1 MKGVE
6 NDDNSS
12 QVDDSLEEENTNQS
26 QMEWW
31 KGNKGRYPLL
41 SQLAASYLA
50 IPSTSVPCECVF
62 STAGHIVNEKRAC
75 LLPTNFNM
83 LVFLAE
89 NID

>member
-6 NDDNSS
+6 N
-12 QVDDSLEEENTNQS
+12 DDSLEEENTYQS

-50 IPSTSVPCECVF
+50 IPSRSVPCERVF
-62 STAGHIVNEKRAC
+62 STAGHIVNEKRALSPSYQC
-75 LLPTNFNM
+75 QYAGVPC
-83 LVFLAE
+83 
-89 NID
+89 